1 MPTAGSP
8 ARISVI
14 AGSDTYKVEAVMK
27 IDDLRKKIDR
37 IDRTLV
43 DLINERTSY
52 AVKIGKIKR
61 ETRRGVYSPER
72 EKAVYKRLSELS
84 RGPLPLESLRA
95 IYREIMSA
103 AMALEKDIVV
113 AFIGPEATFSH
124 LAAHKKFGSS
134 IRYAPL
140 DTITEIFAHVA
151 KGTVNYGVVP
161 IENTIEGAVTHTLD
175 MFIDYKV
182 KICAELYL
190 DITHCLLANCDPS
203 EIKTI
208 YSNPLVFA
216 QCRNWL
222 NTNFPKVRLLGVTST
237 AKGTEIASKEKGAAA
252 IANELAAEIY
262 GLRIVE
268 RGIEDSGRNET
279 RFLVI
284 GTSAAGPSGEDKT
297 SIVVSIADRVGALHR
312 MLYPFKKHAINL
324 TKIESRPSK
333 KKAWEYYFF
342 IDFIGHIDD
351 GNVVKALKE
360 LQKQCLFVEH
370 LGSYPR
376 AR

>member
-1 MPTAGSP
+1 
-8 ARISVI
+8 
-14 AGSDTYKVEAVMK
+14 MK

-37 IDRTLV
+37 IDRKLV

-52 AVKIGKIKR
+52 AVTIGKIKR
-61 ETRRGVYSPER
+61 ETQRGIYSPER
-72 EKAVYKRLSELS
+72 EKAVYKRLSALS

-103 AMALEKDIVV
+103 AMALEKELVV
-113 AFIGPEATFSH
+113 AYIGPEATFSH
-124 LAAHKKFGSS
+124 LAARKKFGSS

-140 DTITEIFAHVA
+140 DTITEIFTQVA
-151 KGTVNYGVVP
+151 KGIVDYGVVP

-175 MFIDYKV
+175 MFIDSEV

-190 DITHCLLANCDPS
+190 DITHCLLANCALS
-203 EIKTI
+203 EIKTV

-222 NTNFPKVRLLGVTST
+222 NINFPKASLMGVTST
-237 AKGTEIASKEKGAAA
+237 AKGAELATKEKGAAA

-262 GLRIVE
+262 SLRILK
-268 RGIEDSGRNET
+268 RGIEDMGRNET

-284 GTSAAGPSGEDKT
+284 GGSSASPTGDDKT
-297 SIVVSIADRVGALHR
+297 SIIVSIADRVGALYR
-312 MLYPFKKHAINL
+312 MLFPFKKHAINL

-342 IDFIGHIDD
+342 IDFLGHINDA
-351 GNVVKALKE
+351 NVVKTLKE
-360 LQKQCLFVEH
+360 LQKQSLFVEH